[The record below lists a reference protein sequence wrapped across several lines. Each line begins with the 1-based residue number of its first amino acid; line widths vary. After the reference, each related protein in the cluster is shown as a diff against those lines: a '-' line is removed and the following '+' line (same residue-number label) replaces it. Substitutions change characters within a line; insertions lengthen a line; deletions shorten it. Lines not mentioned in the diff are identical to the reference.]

1 MEDIQVDPEE
11 DNRLVG
17 EDSRAD
23 LVEGNHLVGEGNQA
37 AWCIVV
43 VAADVFG
50 SQVGMGIVEEDI
62 EVDRGSSVVGC

>member
-1 MEDIQVDPEE
+1 VEDIQDPEE
-11 DNRLVG
+11 DNR
-17 EDSRAD
+17 
-23 LVEGNHLVGEGNQA
+23 LVGEGNQA